1 MVEYDTNMLRRVH
14 DADYLDMSIEAAI
27 PNALAAGAV
36 SLWEPYR
43 AVHQMN
49 LELMQSH
56 WANRTLPTPY
66 R

>member
-1 MVEYDTNMLRRVH
+1 
-14 DADYLDMSIEAAI
+14 MSIEQAI

-36 SLWEPYR
+36 SIWEPYR

-49 LELMQSH
+49 LELMRDF
-56 WANRTLPTPY
+56 WANRTLPRAY